1 MTMIYDKTA
10 RKKATNLTINSDL
23 LQKAKDL
30 NINISS
36 CLEDSLEE
44 KVREQKSLNWQEEN
58 KEAIEAYNQDV
69 ETNGLFSDSMRLF

>member
-1 MTMIYDKTA
+1 MTMIYDKKA

-58 KEAIEAYNQDV
+58 KEVIETYNQDI
-69 ETNGLFSDSMRLF
+69 ETNGLYSDKMRLF